1 MTKVRV
7 RFNKVRDACY
17 QAFHDN
23 NKSKLLNLLRSGYQ
37 LTLDDQKVMADFIEG
52 KIKPKRGRKVDLD
65 QHAALTRYAAEVARL
80 KLNHKKSGLRISH
93 RDAIDA
99 VVTPLFPPHLR
110 TAAANKLD
118 NFIRR
123 SKQRKKAAR

>member
-1 MTKVRV
+1 M

-17 QAFHDN
+17 QAAQGDDN
-23 NKSKLLNLLRSGYQ
+23 SELLALLRGRYQ
-37 LTLDDQKVMADFIEG
+37 FTLDDQNVLADFIEG
-52 KIKPKRGRKVDLD
+52 KMKPKRGRRINLD
-65 QHAALTRYAAEVARL
+65 EHAALTRYTAEVARL
-80 KLNHKKSGLRISH
+80 KLDRKKSGIRISH

-123 SKQRKKAAR
+123 SKQKKKPAH